1 MRKTQVNIGKNTQKI
16 MSCVSL
22 TKEAHMT
29 EQTDQPSLS
38 TDEPDRG
45 THLVVT
51 HAKAVARGSQGGV
64 GRPHLEASH
73 GEFWREG

>member
-1 MRKTQVNIGKNTQKI
+1 MLSGLVYRSFASIVTYPKK
-16 MSCVSL
+16 
-22 TKEAHMT
+22 AHMT

-51 HAKAVARGSQGGV
+51 HAKAVARGSRVGLAKPGV
-64 GRPHLEASH
+64 
-73 GEFWREG
+73 